1 MNNQQPDS
9 EGWIMKSVLYKMI
22 LRYAIE
28 IKRKNMYKKA
38 MALGFTHP
46 KVVSH
51 SQELDILLN
60 KYAKKIV

>member
-1 MNNQQPDS
+1 
-9 EGWIMKSVLYKMI
+9 MKSVLYKTM

-46 KVVSH
+46 EVVNY

-60 KYAKKIV
+60 KYAKQIV